1 MKLLTR
7 RYRDDFGRTFS
18 RRNDELLALSYGL
31 YNVHS
36 NTSYQ
41 ILKGNEM
48 SQSCALIRRN
58 KGHFRVEG
66 KVEGGRD
73 DTDPVLAVLGCV

>member
-1 MKLLTR
+1 MEEPFPEEMMSFWRFHMDYTMFTAIHRIK
-7 RYRDDFGRTFS
+7 
-18 RRNDELLALSYGL
+18 
-31 YNVHS
+31 
-36 NTSYQ
+36 
-41 ILKGNEM
+41 LKGNEM